1 MPCSKP
7 TARCFHSPTLLK
19 NASLPLSNAVLTITR
34 EHPIADLEILLKDDD
49 CPVRFIHVDHGVDH
63 AGTPTN
69 MVKLARWNNQDRELI
84 TTLTNAG
91 FYTYMVKDNATRF
104 VSEKSLDHLW
114 QSLVR
119 KEFVRHPNG
128 IVYSYSDAV
137 TDVPKR
143 LLVVFSSISGN
154 INTPSLMRYFEQ
166 NFKSLQ
172 KFIPTD
178 TAVLRIADL
187 GGVVGAFYLNT
198 THLPNN
204 VENIQQVISDVSR
217 DKGIAHESIVL
228 YGGSKGGTGALFH
241 AIEGHYRCV
250 AVDPIVDDE
259 YYTKH
264 LNDAHFT
271 RNGVFPENKKEIF
284 GRVMNDVANLPE
296 LSRPSN
302 VKWSIICSGNS
313 PQYKYISR
321 TLMENSNS
329 RMSFYDSRNPE
340 ITDHPQV
347 GMKTVNMATSLIN
360 FHLYGLPVAAG
371 VYTID

>member
-1 MPCSKP
+1 MS
-7 TARCFHSPTLLK
+7 T
-19 NASLPLSNAVLTITR
+19 AVLTITR
-34 EHPIADLEILLKDDD
+34 EHETADLEVLLKGDD
-49 CPVRFIHVDHGVDH
+49 CPVRFIHVDHGEDHVD
-63 AGTPTN
+63 TSTN
-69 MVKLARWNNQDRELI
+69 MVKLARLNDKDRDLI
-84 TTLTNAG
+84 TTLANAG

-104 VSEKSLDHLW
+104 VSERSLENLW
-114 QSLVR
+114 QSLIS
-119 KEFVRHPNG
+119 KEFVRHSNG
-128 IVYSYSDAV
+128 IVYSYSEAAAN
-137 TDVPKR
+137 VPKR
-143 LLVVFSSISGN
+143 LLVVFSSISAN

-166 NFKSLQ
+166 NFKTLQ

-204 VENIQQVISDVSR
+204 IENIQQVINDVSR
-217 DKGIAHESIVL
+217 DKGIAHDSIVL
-228 YGGSKGGTGALFH
+228 YGASKGGTGALVH

-250 AVDPIVDDE
+250 AVDPIIDDE
-259 YYTKH
+259 YYVKH

-271 RNGVFPENKKEIF
+271 GNGIFPESKRTVFARI
-284 GRVMNDVANLPE
+284 MNEVASLPT
-296 LSRPSN
+296 LPRTTN
-302 VKWSIICSGNS
+302 VKWSVICSGNS

-321 TLMENSNS
+321 TLMENANS

-340 ITDHPQV
+340 ITDHPKV
-347 GMKTVNMATSLIN
+347 GIKTVNMATSLIN